1 MWDPHAVD
9 LAWWGDVVVKA
20 GAMTA
25 ALYGLWRVW
34 LRPIVQWFQLQGL
47 LHVQVAQIV
56 ITELPK
62 ISLTLGEHEARL
74 TDVERALRGAA
85 IIPEPPIPLTP
96 RYRREDI

>member
-1 MWDPHAVD
+1 MFDPHSID
-9 LAWWGDVVVKA
+9 LVWWGDVVVKA